1 MDPLSKIADLH
12 FLRNLENYGTYGLMC
27 LGIGIWLL
35 FIAVTGFLDVSM
47 RGYVFFSL
55 QVKSTPFRIVCFV
68 LSVGFFTAATWMFR
82 HSLPSLRNP

>member
-1 MDPLSKIADLH
+1 MNPVSKITDLD
-12 FLRNLENYGTYGLMC
+12 FLHTPYNYPIYGLTC

-35 FIAVTGFLDVSM
+35 FTAVSGFLDVSM

-68 LSVGFFTAATWMFR
+68 LSVGFLTAAIWMFR
-82 HSLPSLRNP
+82 HSLPPLRNP